1 MIPLSLVLFPVAEIF
16 FGIAVIQNWG
26 WANAIF
32 AGVTATILGIG
43 LLRTSGVRLTA
54 SVMQAMAKGQPPG
67 MAALQSAL
75 VGLAAILLVMP
86 GYISDIM
93 ALLLLIPPVRGWA
106 ADRFIR
112 SFEKRAQSGSFRVF
126 TSGAMNYD
134 PRSQGFRDVTPPAA
148 GQVID
153 VSAER
158 IVGSSPPS
166 SPNSSDEGE
175 GMGEGVGQ
183 R

>member
-1 MIPLSLVLFPVAEIF
+1 MIPLALVLFPVAEIL

-43 LLRTSGVRLTA
+43 LLRTSGIRLTT

-86 GYISDIM
+86 GYISDFM
-93 ALLLLIPPVRGWA
+93 GLMLLIPPIRGWA

-112 SFEKRAQSGSFRVF
+112 SFEKRAQAGSFHIY
-126 TSGAMNYD
+126 TSGVGNFD
-134 PRSQGFRDVTPPAA
+134 PSGHPTMDPRDVTPPAA
-148 GQVID
+148 EQIID
-153 VSAER
+153 VSA
-158 IVGSSPPS
+158 
-166 SPNSSDEGE
+166 
-175 GMGEGVGQ
+175 Q
-183 R
+183 RLEARSEAKDPGKSN

>member
-1 MIPLSLVLFPVAEIF
+1 MIPLALVLFPVAEIL

-43 LLRTSGVRLTA
+43 LLRTSGLRLTT

-86 GYISDIM
+86 GYISDLM
-93 ALLLLIPPVRGWA
+93 GLMLLIPPVRGWA

-112 SFEKRAQSGSFRVF
+112 SFEKRAQFGGFQVYTNAGGPFASSE
-126 TSGAMNYD
+126 D
-134 PRSQGFRDVTPPAA
+134 PRDVTPPAA
-148 GQVID
+148 EQIID
-153 VSAER
+153 VSAQRLEQR
-158 IVGSSPPS
+158 
-166 SPNSSDEGE
+166 SDAKDP
-175 GMGEGVGQ
+175 
-183 R
+183 RNTN